1 MFHEYRKCAQTRP
14 RRSTVNARKIMIIF
28 IYLLIYRVA
37 RSIGE
42 WRQKENKAAVTK
54 ITGSTLTGY
63 GFQNKNGKFLNSEEA
78 TFFLETVT
86 HLFLG

>member
-1 MFHEYRKCAQTRP
+1 
-14 RRSTVNARKIMIIF
+14 
-28 IYLLIYRVA
+28 VA

>member
-1 MFHEYRKCAQTRP
+1 
-14 RRSTVNARKIMIIF
+14 MIIF

-42 WRQKENKAAVTK
+42 WRQKGNKAAVTK

-63 GFQNKNGKFLNSEEA
+63 GFQNKNGKIPQF
-78 TFFLETVT
+78 
-86 HLFLG
+86 